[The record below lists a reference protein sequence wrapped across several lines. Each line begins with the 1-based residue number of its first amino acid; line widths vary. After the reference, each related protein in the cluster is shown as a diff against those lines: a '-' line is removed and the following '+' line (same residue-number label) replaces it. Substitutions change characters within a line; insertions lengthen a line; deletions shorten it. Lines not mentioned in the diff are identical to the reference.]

1 MNNNMIYFLPAAVN
15 RFLYRRGRYGC
26 ELRKCNMQDERS
38 TMQKMEDFSQAFS
51 EFLRRPKTIFDMKD
65 RLRLLVLLIAVIAVL
80 EFIIY
85 RIKNG

>member
-1 MNNNMIYFLPAAVN
+1 
-15 RFLYRRGRYGC
+15 
-26 ELRKCNMQDERS
+26 MQDEQN
-38 TMQKMEDFSQAFS
+38 TAQKIKDFLQAFS

-65 RLRLLVLLIAVIAVL
+65 RFRLLVLLITVIAVL

>member
-1 MNNNMIYFLPAAVN
+1 
-15 RFLYRRGRYGC
+15 
-26 ELRKCNMQDERS
+26 MQDERS
-38 TMQKMEDFSQAFS
+38 TKQKMEDFSQAFS

-65 RLRLLVLLIAVIAVL
+65 RFRLLVLLIAVIAVL

>member
-1 MNNNMIYFLPAAVN
+1 
-15 RFLYRRGRYGC
+15 
-26 ELRKCNMQDERS
+26 MQDERS
-38 TMQKMEDFSQAFS
+38 TVQKIKSFLQAFS

-65 RLRLLVLLIAVIAVL
+65 RFRLLVILIAVIAVL

>member
-1 MNNNMIYFLPAAVN
+1 
-15 RFLYRRGRYGC
+15 
-26 ELRKCNMQDERS
+26 MQDERS

-51 EFLRRPKTIFDMKD
+51 EILRRPKTIFDMKD
-65 RLRLLVLLIAVIAVL
+65 RFRLLVLLIAVIAVL

>member
-1 MNNNMIYFLPAAVN
+1 MVDTVSK
-15 RFLYRRGRYGC
+15 
-26 ELRKCNMQDERS
+26 LRKCNMQDEQS
-38 TMQKMEDFSQAFS
+38 AMQKIEDFFLAFS

>member
-1 MNNNMIYFLPAAVN
+1 
-15 RFLYRRGRYGC
+15 
-26 ELRKCNMQDERS
+26 MQDERS
-38 TMQKMEDFSQAFS
+38 TAQKIKNFLQAFS